1 MNAQRYTA
9 SMSEVLFNII
19 IYPIIQIV
27 EFIFVV
33 AQTVFKNTGFSVMCI
48 SVAVTVLCLPLYD
61 VAERWQELERQTQ
74 KRLKSG
80 VERIKAAFKGDE
92 QYMIMSVFYKQNHY
106 HPIMALRSSFGLL
119 IQVPFFIAAYS
130 YLSHLEILCGTPFLF
145 IRDLGA
151 PDAMLKLGGGGDKY
165 PSDCDDA
172 YQLHCRSCIHARL
185 RIQGKSTALRHGA
198 FVFSPAV

>member
-1 MNAQRYTA
+1 
-9 SMSEVLFNII
+9 MSEVLFNII

-48 SVAVTVLCLPLYD
+48 SVAVTVLCLPLYA

-130 YLSHLEILCGTPFLF
+130 YLSHLEILRGTPFLF

-151 PDAMLKLGGGGDKY
+151 PDALLKLGGGDKY

-185 RIQGKSTALRHGA
+185 RIQGKSAALRHGA

>member
-1 MNAQRYTA
+1 
-9 SMSEVLFNII
+9 MSEVLFNII

-151 PDAMLKLGGGGDKY
+151 PDAMLKLGGGGGDKY